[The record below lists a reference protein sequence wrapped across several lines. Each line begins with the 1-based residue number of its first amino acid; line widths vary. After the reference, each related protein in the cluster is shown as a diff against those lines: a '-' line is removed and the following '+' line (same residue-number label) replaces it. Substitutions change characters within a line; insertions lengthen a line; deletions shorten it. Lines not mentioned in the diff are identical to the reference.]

1 MFISSSTKIS
11 VSASVMS
18 APAALGFAKLF
29 YPETEKSRTRSEQ
42 IVIERPKEANVLD
55 AATQGASSAG
65 ILVVNI
71 TAIVVAFIAFI
82 SFVNSIFVFF
92 GDLVGIDNF
101 TFDNILG
108 KIFIPL
114 TFVMGVEWD
123 DCEQVARLIGTKMI
137 LNEFIA
143 YQQLGVLIKAG
154 VLSKRS
160 IVIATYAL
168 CGFANPGSI
177 GVQLAT
183 LSSLAPHRK
192 ADFSKVVMRAYIAG
206 NLACFMTACIAGTL
220 FDPNLFEMPI

>member
-1 MFISSSTKIS
+1 M
-11 VSASVMS
+11 
-18 APAALGFAKLF
+18 
-29 YPETEKSRTRSEQ
+29 
-42 IVIERPKEANVLD
+42 D

-82 SFVNSIFVFF
+82 SFINSVFVFF
-92 GDLVGIDNF
+92 GSLIGIEDF

-114 TFVMGVEWD
+114 TFVMGVEWK
-123 DCEQVARLIGTKMI
+123 DCETVARLIGIKMI

-143 YQQLGVLIKAG
+143 YQRLGVLIADN
-154 VLSKRS
+154 VLSPRS
-160 IVIATYAL
+160 VVIATYAL

-183 LSSLAPHRK
+183 LASLAPHRK
-192 ADFSKVVMRAYIAG
+192 SDFSRVVMRAYISG
-206 NLACFMTACIAGTL
+206 NMACFMTACIAGTL
-220 FDPNLFEMPI
+220 YDFDLYNKPVM